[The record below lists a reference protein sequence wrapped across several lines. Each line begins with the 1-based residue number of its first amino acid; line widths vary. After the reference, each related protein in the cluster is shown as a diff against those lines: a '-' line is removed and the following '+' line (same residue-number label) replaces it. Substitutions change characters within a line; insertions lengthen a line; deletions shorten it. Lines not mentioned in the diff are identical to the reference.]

1 MSAVRFPSWN
11 AGREMLVGIGD
22 APVMFFLK
30 GIFTQLRLGISQVP
44 KMFYELIALFVGAE
58 LQVSGALCG
67 GNNVRHIV
75 VQPIALIVGQFS
87 ACLFFLFFLRF
98 AAFGFKLPITRPSFL
113 LPPPPLKNN
122 PI

>member
-1 MSAVRFPSWN
+1 MSAVRVPSWN

-75 VQPIALIVGQFS
+75 VQPIALIVGQ
-87 ACLFFLFFLRF
+87 LFGCFFIVLFLRF
-98 AAFGFKLPITRPSFL
+98 VASSFKCRITRRS
-113 LPPPPLKNN
+113 
-122 PI
+122 